1 MLPATGRQ
9 QALPELGGGAPE
21 PIQLWRFPQGRII
34 VASREQQMR
43 TDICAG
49 LHNEGHEVVE
59 AASGVQAIEEA
70 CSGWHT
76 VLILDSAISE
86 DGTAGICRTIR
97 RRSELGIIV
106 LSRDDDRQSR
116 IDALNAGADD
126 YIPVHFAMAELQ
138 ARVRAVLRRVAN
150 SPAKSGQIGLEDRT
164 IDLGARKVRGPSDR
178 VTSLTPREFD
188 VLQQLVSRP
197 GKPLT
202 HHALTQTVWQRDA
215 RGEIEYLRVVI
226 QQLRRKL
233 EPEPDRPRY
242 IVTERGVGYV
252 FHMPSSQ
259 GAAVACC
266 A

>member
-9 QALPELGGGAPE
+9 HALPELGGGVPE
-21 PIQLWRFPQGRII
+21 LIQLRRVPQGRII
-34 VASREQQMR
+34 VASHQQQMR
-43 TDICAG
+43 TDIRAA
-49 LHNEGHEVVE
+49 LDSEGHEVVE
-59 AASGVQAIEEA
+59 AATGVQAIEEA

-76 VLILDSAISE
+76 VLILDSAIS
-86 DGTAGICRTIR
+86 
-97 RRSELGIIV
+97 
-106 LSRDDDRQSR
+106 DDDRQYR

-126 YIPVHFAMAELQ
+126 YIPARFAMAELQ

-150 SPAKSGQIGLEDRT
+150 PPAMSRHIRLEDRT
-164 IDLGARKVRGPSDR
+164 IDLGARKVRGPHDR

-188 VLQQLVSRP
+188 VLEQLVSRP
-197 GKPLT
+197 GKSLT
-202 HHALTQTVWQRDA
+202 HHALTQAVWQRDA

-233 EPEPDRPRY
+233 ELEPDRPRY

-252 FHMPSSQ
+252 FHMPLSQ